1 MQRGETMNS
10 IHRARGGLQ
19 ARAVTA
25 LRWLGTQEGV
35 VLIINVLLA
44 LALALAS
51 PVFLTRDNLLAG
63 GVAMAAHAI
72 TSMGTTLVLLTGGID
87 LSVGSSFGLAG
98 VIMAETMCRG
108 VPFWAAAALGIMVGV
123 IIGWINGVV
132 ITKLEINPFIATMGT
147 MTMARGLVNVMTQSR
162 SIRLPADCAYLVNT
176 LIFGLPP
183 SFVLMIASVVV
194 TDLLL
199 RYWRPARQFFYIGGS
214 REHARLIGINVDR
227 LQILA
232 YVLSGALAALSGLLF
247 TLRSGSAHQQAG
259 IELNMKVILSP
270 YLGGVGFMGGGSA
283 FGAFLGALLL
293 GLIFNAIQLLGI
305 AVLWQNV
312 LVGVLLLGAALVGIF
327 RMRREMQRSRRERRL
342 SRREAAIQPAEP
354 GG

>member
-1 MQRGETMNS
+1 MNAIRS
-10 IHRARGGLQ
+10 PQERLRTG
-19 ARAVTA
+19 AVTL

-35 VLIINVLLA
+35 VLILDVLLA
-44 LALALAS
+44 VALTFAS

-98 VIMAETMCRG
+98 VIMAQALCRG
-108 VPFWAAAALGIMVGV
+108 VPFWAAAVMGIMVGV

-162 SIRLPADCAYLVNT
+162 SIRLPPTCAHLVNT
-176 LIFGLPP
+176 MIFGVPP
-183 SFVLMIASVVV
+183 SFVIMIAAVVV
-194 TDLLL
+194 ADLLL

-214 REHARLIGINVDR
+214 REHARLIGIRVDR

-327 RMRREMQRSRRERRL
+327 RMRREMQRSRRERRQT
-342 SRREAAIQPAEP
+342 RKQEAAQSLPTSV
-354 GG
+354 